1 MVISIHCSQVQ
12 LNNVDMA
19 SELKLQGN
27 SPRWLGSLFLNDV
40 LQNYMAHDLE
50 ADIMEF

>member
-19 SELKLQGN
+19 SELN